1 MLRLTFAMRSAL
13 TSAVFCALQLLSPA
27 VEAGQPYRNVCQVEA
42 SGTNATDDTP
52 AILEAFEQCGK
63 HGKIVFEDTTYYVNS
78 VMNVTGLED
87 VDIDIHGTLLVC

>member
-1 MLRLTFAMRSAL
+1 MLSAL
-13 TSAVFCALQLLSPA
+13 TPAVFCALQFLSHT
-27 VEAGQPYRNVCQVEA
+27 VEAAQPHHKVCQVEA

-78 VMNVTGLED
+78 IMNVTGLED

>member
-1 MLRLTFAMRSAL
+1 MRSAL
-13 TSAVFCALQLLSPA
+13 TSAVFCALQLLSSA

-78 VMNVTGLED
+78 VMNVAGLED